1 MKILDG
7 KALANIKSKK
17 IIKKVKSLD
26 FTPSLVIILVGDN
39 FASKIYVNHKIKKA
53 KELGISAKLLN
64 LPSTIT
70 QYDLIKTI
78 KILNDDKKVNGYLVQ
93 LPLPKHID
101 SGVIQEHIDPKK
113 DVDGLSAANAGK
125 LFQNSNNYVVPATPK
140 GIIEIL
146 KYYNI
151 KLAGEII
158 AVLGRS
164 NIVGKPVS
172 LELLKLNATIIMC
185 HSKTDLSILKIADII
200 ISSTGVANLIKDN
213 MIKNGSTII
222 DVGINRDKNNKLTG
236 DVDFNSVKNKVF
248 AITPVPGGVG
258 PMTIISIFE
267 NLLEL
272 IDQS

>member
-7 KALANIKSKK
+7 KALANIKSKE
-17 IIKKVKSLD
+17 IIERVKSLD
-26 FTPSLVIILVGDN
+26 ITPSLVIILVGDN

-70 QYDLIKTI
+70 QDDLIKTI
-78 KILNDDKKVNGYLVQ
+78 NILNADKKVHGYLVQ

-101 SGVIQEHIDPKK
+101 SGVIQEHIDPNK
-113 DVDGLSAANAGK
+113 DVDGLSSANAGK
-125 LFQNSNNYVVPATPK
+125 LFQNSNDYVVPATPK

-146 KYYNI
+146 KYYDI
-151 KLAGEII
+151 KLAGKIV

-164 NIVGKPVS
+164 NIVGKPIS

-185 HSKTDLSILKIADII
+185 HSKTDLAILKTADII

-213 MIKNGSTII
+213 MIKKGSTII

-272 IDQS
+272 MSK